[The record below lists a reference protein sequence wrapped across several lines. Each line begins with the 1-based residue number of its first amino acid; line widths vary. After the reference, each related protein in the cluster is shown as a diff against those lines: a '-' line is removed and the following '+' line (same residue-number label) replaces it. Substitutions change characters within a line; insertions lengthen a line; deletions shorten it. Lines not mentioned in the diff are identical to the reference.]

1 MNSSKLSETERLAE
15 RLLQPIDGPARR
27 RARLHLLD
35 WLGCVA
41 GARGSAVGNIQRN
54 TQSAGPV
61 QAAAWL
67 GNVMEM
73 DDVHRAALLHPGPVI
88 WPTVLEVGGDA
99 LDSVLDA
106 AIRGY
111 EAMIAVGSMFDAR
124 HYSYWHNTA
133 TAGFFGASAAAAC
146 LSGSDRDQLVS
157 ALGLAGSVA
166 GGLWQMRHEPVMA
179 KQWHLAH
186 AMATGI
192 AAARQARNG
201 VTGPRF
207 ILEGPQGLLAATC
220 AEPKPLDVSGAWKI
234 AAVSFKPWGACRHAH
249 PAIDA
254 ALELKSRG
262 LLNGRITVS
271 TYRDALVFCNRL
283 NPGSVAEAK
292 FSLQHAVAIVM
303 KRGAPRL
310 GDFEP
315 AAIEELA
322 ELRKSVTVEE
332 SAAMTTAYPAHFG
345 ARVTSESGEVTLRD
359 TLGDPERPLSEAG
372 VVGKVRELMEWGG
385 LASSSIDD
393 IVRTVFETDQVRD
406 ITAVVRSLV

>member
-1 MNSSKLSETERLAE
+1 
-15 RLLQPIDGPARR
+15 
-27 RARLHLLD
+27 
-35 WLGCVA
+35 
-41 GARGSAVGNIQRN
+41 
-54 TQSAGPV
+54 
-61 QAAAWL
+61 
-67 GNVMEM
+67 M

-88 WPTVLEVGGDA
+88 WPTVLEVGADA
-99 LDSVLDA
+99 LDSVLDT

-146 LSGSDRDQLVS
+146 LAGADRDQIVS

-186 AMATGI
+186 AMATGV

-220 AEPKPLDVSGAWKI
+220 VQPKPLDLSGAWKI
-234 AAVSFKPWGACRHAH
+234 EAVSFKPWGACRHAH

-262 LLNGRITVS
+262 LLTGRVTVS

-283 NPGSVAEAK
+283 NPAGVLEAK

-303 KRGAPRL
+303 KRGTPRL
-310 GDFEP
+310 SDFEP
-315 AAIEELA
+315 GAIEELA
-322 ELRKSVTVEE
+322 ELRKLVTVEE
-332 SAAMTTAYPAHFG
+332 SPEMTAAYPDHFG
-345 ARVTSESGEVTLRD
+345 ARVTSESGEITLRD
-359 TLGDPERPLSEAG
+359 TLGDPERPLSELG
-372 VVGKVRELMEWGG
+372 VVNKVRELMEWGG
-385 LASSSIDD
+385 LAPAAIDD
-393 IVRTVFETDQVRD
+393 IVRTVFETRQVRD

>member
-15 RLLQPIDGPARR
+15 RLLQPIDPSVRR

-41 GARGSAVGNIQRN
+41 GARASAIGKIQRS
-54 TQSAGPV
+54 TQPDTPV
-61 QAAAWL
+61 LAAAWL

-99 LDSVLDA
+99 LDCVLDA

-124 HYSYWHNTA
+124 HYSFWHNTA
-133 TAGFFGASAAAAC
+133 TAGFFGSSAAAAC
-146 LSGSDRDQLVS
+146 LLGADRDQLVA

-186 AMATGI
+186 AMTSGI

-220 AEPKPLDVSGAWKI
+220 EKPKPLDVSGGWNI
-234 AAVSFKPWGACRHAH
+234 EAVSFKPWGACRHAH
-249 PAIDA
+249 PVIDA
-254 ALELKSRG
+254 ALELKARG
-262 LLNGRITVS
+262 QLHGRVTVS

-283 NPGSVAEAK
+283 NPASVVEAK

-303 KRGAPRL
+303 KRGTPRL

-315 AAIEELA
+315 VAIDELA
-322 ELRKSVTVEE
+322 DLRKLVTVEE
-332 SAAMTTAYPAHFG
+332 SPEMTAAYPAHFG
-345 ARVTSESGEVTLRD
+345 ARVASESGEITLRD

-372 VVGKVRELMEWGG
+372 VVAKVRELMEWGG
-385 LASSSIDD
+385 LASSAIDD
-393 IVRTVFETDQVRD
+393 IVRTVFETKQVRD
-406 ITAVVRSLV
+406 ITAAVRSLV

>member
-1 MNSSKLSETERLAE
+1 
-15 RLLQPIDGPARR
+15 
-27 RARLHLLD
+27 
-35 WLGCVA
+35 
-41 GARGSAVGNIQRN
+41 
-54 TQSAGPV
+54 
-61 QAAAWL
+61 
-67 GNVMEM
+67 
-73 DDVHRAALLHPGPVI
+73 
-88 WPTVLEVGGDA
+88 
-99 LDSVLDA
+99 
-106 AIRGY
+106 
-111 EAMIAVGSMFDAR
+111 MIAVGSMFDAR

-146 LSGSDRDQLVS
+146 LLGADRDQLVA

-186 AMATGI
+186 AMTTGI

-220 AEPKPLDVSGAWKI
+220 EKPKPLELDGPWKI
-234 AAVSFKPWGACRHAH
+234 EAVSFKPWGACRHAH

-262 LLNGRITVS
+262 SLTGRVTVS

-283 NPGSVAEAK
+283 SPASVVEAK
-292 FSLQHAVAIVM
+292 FSLQHAVAIVI

-310 GDFEP
+310 SDFEP

-322 ELRKSVTVEE
+322 DLRKQVTVEE
-332 SAAMTTAYPAHFG
+332 SAEMTADYPAHFG
-345 ARVTSESGEVTLRD
+345 ARVASESGEVTLRD

-372 VVGKVRELMEWGG
+372 VVDKARELMEWGG
-385 LASSSIDD
+385 LSPAAIDD
-393 IVRTVFETDQVRD
+393 VIRAVFETQRARD

>member
-15 RLLQPIDGPARR
+15 RLLQPIDASVRR

-41 GARGSAVGNIQRN
+41 GARTSAVGKIQRN
-54 TQSAGPV
+54 NQSDAPI

-67 GNVMEM
+67 GNVLEM

-99 LDSVLDA
+99 LDPLLDA

-111 EAMIAVGSMFDAR
+111 EAMIAVGSMFDGR

-146 LSGSDRDQLVS
+146 LLGADRDQFVS

-186 AMATGI
+186 AMTTGI

-207 ILEGPQGLLAATC
+207 ILEGPQGLLTATC
-220 AEPKPLDVSGAWKI
+220 EKSKPLDVGGAWKI
-234 AAVSFKPWGACRHAH
+234 EAVSFKPWGACRHAH
-249 PAIDA
+249 PVIDA
-254 ALELKSRG
+254 ALELKARG
-262 LLNGRITVS
+262 LLTGRVTVS

-283 NPGSVAEAK
+283 NPTSVVEAK
-292 FSLQHAVAIVM
+292 FSLQHAAAIVM
-303 KRGAPRL
+303 KRGTPRL
-310 GDFEP
+310 SDFEP
-315 AAIEELA
+315 AAIAELA
-322 ELRKSVTVEE
+322 DLRKLVTVEE
-332 SAAMTTAYPAHFG
+332 SADMTSAYPEHFG
-345 ARVTSESGEVTLRD
+345 ARVATEAGEVTLRD

-372 VVGKVRELMEWGG
+372 VVNKVRELMEWGG
-385 LASSSIDD
+385 LASSSIDG
-393 IVRTVFETDQVRD
+393 IVRTVFETNQVRD
-406 ITAVVRSLV
+406 VTAVVRSLM